1 MVSKGN
7 RITPR
12 RAADLMRVIE
22 GLQPGQQLTVKR
34 LRDTVVWQ
42 PVTPTA
48 PPQPAPAPAQTT
60 GG

>member
-1 MVSKGN
+1 MVNRGN
-7 RITPR
+7 RITPK

-34 LRDTVVWQ
+34 LRDNVIWQ
-42 PVTPTA
+42 PVTPPTT
-48 PPQPAPAPAQTT
+48 PPPAAPAQTT